1 MLSVPCNMP
10 LCSCHAYGSV
20 QQTYSNGWLCC
31 KAKVA
36 HIAHNLLYLHID
48 GSTTVICRAVML
60 NRLMML
66 MTHTNLAALC
76 TSNLVSH
83 HPQCRCSYSHQP
95 VAEEA
100 RSPLLSDLH

>member
-1 MLSVPCNMP
+1 MPTVVCSKHTAMAGFVVKLSLRTLHTICYISVLMAAP
-10 LCSCHAYGSV
+10 LPF
-20 QQTYSNGWLCC
+20 
-31 KAKVA
+31 
-36 HIAHNLLYLHID
+36 
-48 GSTTVICRAVML
+48 AVML
-60 NRLMML
+60 DLLMML

-76 TSNLVSH
+76 TSNLVNH